1 MKGTKIFAAALLF
14 CVSAVC
20 LWGEDA
26 QSVQEV
32 AQPWRSSIP
41 VWIGREIPRTQT
53 ICYDSELAARDGSHE
68 ASRYFQPLDHWSAV
82 TSADGATATFKNTF
96 KFPFAWADR
105 QLFFYIGSANAPYE
119 VVVNGTPAGYNQS
132 AGTPAEFNITKFA
145 EEGINTIEVVV
156 HPDAKALILSG
167 GSTQPNAAITAETYI
182 VAQPRVRIRD
192 YVARTVV
199 EGGDAVIEL
208 GVILKSEL
216 LNPKTLTLH
225 YTLLSPD
232 GMEVSSGRRDR
243 EIDMRQEDT
252 LYFVINV
259 PQAKLWS
266 PEEPNLYTLVL
277 KTQNEGRYWE
287 WVPYRIGIRTVGV
300 ENGQLLV
307 NGRKFPFRIAEYK
320 TEPRE
325 STQEAVPA
333 LKEQDINLIVVDSP
347 QPEWFYDLCDE
358 KGFFVFNSADIDT
371 RQSGDSR
378 EVGGNPAN
386 DPQWEEG
393 YTDRMEAM
401 LYTSCNHPSVIAFSL
416 AATPGNGCNTYESY
430 LRAKQILARRGDGRP
445 VVFDEAG
452 GEWNTDAV
460 TPQTA
465 KSKPETVAGRFVL
478 EPDKTPAPAVV
489 FAEKNPREGLY
500 TITNNLSFRTLDLS
514 VAYTVKQGNSRV
526 SRGEITTTVPSGS
539 QVVISV
545 PYGRAKAGG
554 KPLDVELSTSVKDFG
569 ETNSQAYS
577 KTFRFG
583 Y

>member
-14 CVSAVC
+14 SLSALC
-20 LWGEDA
+20 LWAEDT

-32 AQPWRSSIP
+32 AQPWRLSAP
-41 VWIGREIPRTQT
+41 VGIGREIPRTQT
-53 ICYDSELAARDGSHE
+53 ICYDSEQAARDGSHE
-68 ASRYFQPLDHWSAV
+68 ASRYFQPLGQWSAV
-82 TSADGATATFKNTF
+82 TSAGGATATFKNTF

-132 AGTPAEFNITKFA
+132 AGTPAEFNITKYA
-145 EEGINTIEVVV
+145 QEGINTIEVIV
-156 HPDAKALILSG
+156 HGDAKATILSG
-167 GSTQPNAAITAETYI
+167 ESPQPKPAITAETYI

-192 YVARTVV
+192 YVARTVA

-216 LNPKTLTLH
+216 LNPKTLTVH
-225 YTLLSPD
+225 YSMLAPD
-232 GMEVSSGRRDR
+232 GQEVSSGRRDR

-320 TEPRE
+320 TESRE
-325 STQEAVPA
+325 STQEAMPA
-333 LKEQDINLIVVDSP
+333 LKEQNINLIIVDSP

-378 EVGGNPAN
+378 QVGGNPAN
-386 DPQWEEG
+386 DPQWAEG
-393 YTDRMEAM
+393 YTDRMETM

-416 AATPGNGCNTYESY
+416 AASPGNGYNSYESY
-430 LRAKQILARRGDGRP
+430 LRAKQTLAGRGDGRP
-445 VVFDEAG
+445 VVFDKAG

-460 TPQTA
+460 TPLTA
-465 KSKPETVAGRFVL
+465 NSKPETVAGRFIL
-478 EPDKTPAPAVV
+478 EPDKSAAQAVV

-500 TITNNLSFRTLDLS
+500 TITNNFSFRTLDLS
-514 VAYTVKQGNSRV
+514 VVYTVKQGNSRV
-526 SRGEITTTVPSGS
+526 SRGEIATTVPSGG
-539 QVVISV
+539 QVVISI
-545 PYGRAKAGG
+545 PYGRAKSGG
-554 KPLDVELSTSVKDFG
+554 KPLEVELSTSVKDFDG
-569 ETNSQAYS
+569 TASQVYT
-577 KTFRFG
+577 KTFTFG